1 MLDVANLTGDTNI
14 AKAAFAAAWVRGDA
28 PMAVRRYLEANPDA
42 EGLLRLYER
51 A

>member
-14 AKAAFAAAWVRGDA
+14 AKAAFAAAWVRSEP

-42 EGLLRLYER
+42 ARLLRLYER